1 EELITLLRTERHDY
15 ISHIQSIE
23 ALLYLEEY
31 EELSDYVKGIATEY
45 RVTSQIVR
53 VGHPA
58 LTAILNTKR
67 EIAQEK
73 GIDFIIE
80 CRHKIDN
87 IELNSWELN
96 SLFSNLVENAI
107 ESASLES
114 ERKNIN
120 LIIDR
125 LDNDYIIIIENSGQ
139 LDDSLLESLYEPGIS
154 TKGSSARGYGLYIC
168 KNILDKYK
176 GSIEAKNTNNHT
188 VVFTITLP
196 IGGTMNG
203 TKAIS

>member
-45 RVTSQIVR
+45 RVISQIVR

-58 LTAILNTKR
+58 FTAILNTKR
-67 EIAQEK
+67 EVAKEK
-73 GIDFIIE
+73 GIDFIID
-80 CRHKIDN
+80 CRHKMDN

-96 SLFSNLVENAI
+96 SLFSNLIENAI
-107 ESASLES
+107 ESAALEPK
-114 ERKNIN
+114 RKKIN

-125 LDNDYIIIIENSGQ
+125 LDDNFIISIENSGR
-139 LDDSLLESLYEPGIS
+139 LDDNLLASLYEPGIS
-154 TKGSSARGYGLYIC
+154 TKGSTARGYGLYIC

-176 GSIEAKNTNNHT
+176 GNIEAKNTKNQT

-203 TKAIS
+203 TKTIS